1 MVINKDNY
9 KVNNAYIF
17 KDIVLNMIIDLENK
31 ELTFNMKDTFNNL
44 GEYAL
49 KFINVLGYNM
59 TSFDFIENDL
69 SISDF
74 YINIENKKYEYSL
87 KYENLDLSNYMEF
100 VIEFNNDDFIKILC
114 EKLEIDD
121 RKSIRIAN

>member
-1 MVINKDNY
+1 
-9 KVNNAYIF
+9 
-17 KDIVLNMIIDLENK
+17 
-31 ELTFNMKDTFNNL
+31 MKDTFSDL

-59 TSFDFIENDL
+59 TSFDFMEDDL

-121 RKSIRIAN
+121 RKAIRIAN

>member
-31 ELTFNMKDTFNNL
+31 ELTFNMKDTFSDL

-59 TSFDFIENDL
+59 TSFDFMEDDL

-121 RKSIRIAN
+121 RKAIRIAN